1 MKIEQRIIE
10 ALHCM
15 TPAQQE
21 EVLDFVGFLRY
32 KAGSSPVLKMP
43 AQPDKE
49 NMGDEVENLPPL
61 PVLVCRVPEEWK
73 DAVYD
78 HS

>member
-1 MKIEQRIIE
+1 MKIEQRILE
-10 ALHCM
+10 ALHYM

-21 EVLDFVGFLRY
+21 EVLDFVEFLRC
-32 KAGSSPVLKMP
+32 KVESSPVPKLP
-43 AQPDKE
+43 AMPDKE